1 MTEVSQNPE
10 AFESL
15 QSNSVFFFA
24 DFFDMQIHPIF
35 AGYKGTGDHRRTNT
49 KTHHL
54 TSPTNGCFQ
63 KYGYPKMDGENDGK
77 PY

>member
-15 QSNSVFFFA
+15 QSNSVFFS

-35 AGYKGTGDHRRTNT
+35 AGYQGTGDHRRTNT
-49 KTHHL
+49 KHII
-54 TSPTNGCFQ
+54 
-63 KYGYPKMDGENDGK
+63 
-77 PY
+77 